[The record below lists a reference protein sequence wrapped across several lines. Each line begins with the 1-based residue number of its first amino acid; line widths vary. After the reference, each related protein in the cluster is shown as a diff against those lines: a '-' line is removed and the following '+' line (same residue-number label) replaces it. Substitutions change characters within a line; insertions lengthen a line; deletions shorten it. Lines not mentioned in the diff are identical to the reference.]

1 LIREDDGIS
10 WPLTKTPSHLVN
22 TRLRSI
28 MSRPLSSQPP
38 SPIQRLLI
46 FHLNF
51 AEKCMNGH
59 ALDEGASLEEL
70 HEQILFYH
78 RDRRLTDNSE
88 EIDGTGSSQ
97 NVSYHDDNGDLIQ
110 EAVQFV
116 GLCTALHS
124 LPDSL
129 GEAELQGDRTKEVY
143 FGDSTLVFV
152 PLESSSSD
160 ILAVAQVSRL
170 YLRGSKSDIGGGNP
184 FAVRSSIERCHKL
197 FCLLRG
203 GGIIHRLQSTNSGH
217 SLQKNGTQSAY
228 PGMGQLYTLRREL
241 RRLQN
246 RSSRLSDSAED
257 ERTSIDEQSGRLEAD
272 IQALTNDLP
281 IQLLRRDMGVHYNE
295 YLGDLSVVV
304 SRIGGSARCL
314 VETIPAPLAVPSGMH
329 VLQCPPVTPSTY
341 CSVNLGLAVRQILDE
356 IECSGDKTYRLLGI
370 SSFLHGQLIFTHA
383 QASILSHLESSIQR
397 AEITNETACLLMGY
411 VTSYSSKIDHH
422 GAPSH
427 SNSVPQRP
435 PQQRLGLKRLTFS
448 FGALVD
454 EAPHNLNDGNES
466 SSNEDD
472 QRVSGR
478 FLSPPPLFMLSPLDR
493 THSFEGPNN
502 TKVWAP
508 LIHLPLLLVCE
519 YKVQYVEVDA
529 FAIRFE
535 LRDFSFLIYF
545 MSRTQEDPLAEGTI
559 SYLPRLEDLALG
571 LSDAVHSAAGEGD
584 SVGTS
589 SDASDFILKSEVVL
603 GEWDELGQDV
613 IFVNR
618 SQHKMI
624 LFSDRKQAAVKS
636 RVKQRAPGRKT
647 PRRFLGFGTD
657 SKTTRPDKSASPSR
671 EPSRLESDWS
681 ALGLDCR
688 HRLASHLP
696 LDIVLAFDDMMNEV
710 RKVREG
716 KQIADSHRRLRW
728 PPSPSNSN
736 DDRCVELCT
745 CMRQG
750 WIYAFT
756 QNEHELYA
764 FFDDSIYVTVADV
777 QSAARRIRKRL
788 FGEWSI

>member
-1 LIREDDGIS
+1 
-10 WPLTKTPSHLVN
+10 
-22 TRLRSI
+22 
-28 MSRPLSSQPP
+28 
-38 SPIQRLLI
+38 
-46 FHLNF
+46 
-51 AEKCMNGH
+51 MNGN
-59 ALDEGASLEEL
+59 ALGEGASLDEL

-78 RDRRLTDNSE
+78 RDRRLFDDSE
-88 EIDGTGSSQ
+88 EIDGKYSTR
-97 NVSYHDDNGDLIQ
+97 NVSHHDDNGDLIQ

-143 FGDSTLVFV
+143 FGDSILVFV

-170 YLRGSKSDIGGGNP
+170 YMRGSKSDIGGGNP

-203 GGIIHRLQSTNSGH
+203 GGIIHRLQSTSGH
-217 SLQKNGTQSAY
+217 SLQKNGTQSPY
-228 PGMGQLYTLRREL
+228 PGMGQLYAVRREL
-241 RRLQN
+241 RRLYN
-246 RSSRLSDSAED
+246 RSSRLSDSNKY
-257 ERTSIDEQSGRLEAD
+257 ERASMDEQSEKLEAD
-272 IQALTNDLP
+272 IQALTNGLP
-281 IQLLRRDMGVHYNE
+281 IQSLRRDLGVHYNE

-304 SRIGGSARCL
+304 SRIGGSVRCL

-341 CSVNLGLAVRQILDE
+341 CSVNLGLAIRQVLEE
-356 IECSGDKTYRLLGI
+356 IECSGDKRYQLLGI

-383 QASILSHLESSIQR
+383 LSSILPHLDSSIQR
-397 AEITNETACLLMGY
+397 VEITNETACLLMGY
-411 VTSYSSKIDHH
+411 VTSYSSKIDQHS
-422 GAPSH
+422 APSH
-427 SNSVPQRP
+427 STSVPQRP
-435 PQQRLGLKRLTFS
+435 SQQRLGLRRLTLS

-454 EAPHNLNDGNES
+454 EAPYNLNNGSD
-466 SSNEDD
+466 SSNEDA

-493 THSFEGPNN
+493 THSLEGPHN

-519 YKVQYVEVDA
+519 DKVQYVDVNA

-535 LRDFSFLIYF
+535 LREFSFLLYF
-545 MSRTQEDPLAEGTI
+545 MLRTQEDPWTEKTTP
-559 SYLPRLEDLALG
+559 SFSHLEELALG
-571 LSDAVHSAAGEGD
+571 LSDAVHSAVGEGEP
-584 SVGTS
+584 VGTS
-589 SDASDFILKSEVVL
+589 SDASDLIQKSEVVL

-618 SQHKMI
+618 PQHKMI
-624 LFSDRKQAAVKS
+624 LFSDRKQTAVKS
-636 RVKQRAPGRKT
+636 RVTQKAPGRK
-647 PRRFLGFGTD
+647 PRRRFLGFGTD
-657 SKTTRPDKSASPSR
+657 SKNTLPEKSPSR
-671 EPSRLESDWS
+671 ESRRFESDWS

-716 KQIADSHRRLRW
+716 KQITDSHRLLRW
-728 PPSPSNSN
+728 PPSPSNLN
-736 DDRCVELCT
+736 DDCRVELCT

-777 QSAARRIRKRL
+777 QSAALRIRKRL
-788 FGEWSI
+788 LGEWSI

>member
-1 LIREDDGIS
+1 
-10 WPLTKTPSHLVN
+10 
-22 TRLRSI
+22 
-28 MSRPLSSQPP
+28 
-38 SPIQRLLI
+38 
-46 FHLNF
+46 
-51 AEKCMNGH
+51 MNGH
-59 ALDEGASLEEL
+59 ALGEGASLEEL

-88 EIDGTGSSQ
+88 EIDAKGSSQ
-97 NVSYHDDNGDLIQ
+97 NGSYHDDHDDLIQ

-160 ILAVAQVSRL
+160 VLAVAQVSRL
-170 YLRGSKSDIGGGNP
+170 YRRGSKSDIGGGNP

-203 GGIIHRLQSTNSGH
+203 GGIIHRLQSTSDH
-217 SLQKNGTQSAY
+217 SLQKNGTHSPY

-246 RSSRLSDSAED
+246 RSSRLSDSDED
-257 ERTSIDEQSGRLEAD
+257 ERASIDEQSGRLEAD
-272 IQALTNDLP
+272 IQSLTNHLP
-281 IQLLRRDMGVHYNE
+281 IQSLRRDLGVHYNE

-304 SRIGGSARCL
+304 SRIGGSARCI
-314 VETIPAPLAVPSGMH
+314 VETIPAPLAVPSRMH
-329 VLQCPPVTPSTY
+329 ILQCPPVTPSTY
-341 CSVNLGLAVRQILDE
+341 CSVNLGLAVRQVLDE
-356 IECSGDKTYRLLGI
+356 IECSGDKTYRMLGI

-383 QASILSHLESSIQR
+383 QSSVLSHLESSIQR
-397 AEITNETACLLMGY
+397 VEITNETACLLMGY
-411 VTSYSSKIDHH
+411 VTSYSSKIDQH
-422 GAPSH
+422 GVPSH
-427 SNSVPQRP
+427 STSLPQRP
-435 PQQRLGLKRLTFS
+435 SQQRLGLKRLTFS

-454 EAPHNLNDGNES
+454 EAPHNLNDGSES
-466 SSNEDD
+466 SNDEDD

-493 THSFEGPNN
+493 THSFEGPHN

-508 LIHLPLLLVCE
+508 LIHLPLLLICE
-519 YKVQYVEVDA
+519 DKVKSVDVDA

-545 MSRTQEDPLAEGTI
+545 VPQTQEDPWTDGTMPH
-559 SYLPRLEDLALG
+559 SSCLEELALG
-571 LSDAVHSAAGEGD
+571 LTDAVHSAAGEGD
-584 SVGTS
+584 PVSTS
-589 SDASDFILKSEVVL
+589 SDASDLILKSEVVL
-603 GEWDELGQDV
+603 GEWNEPGQDV

-618 SQHKMI
+618 PQHKMI

-636 RVKQRAPGRKT
+636 RGRHKSPGRKP

-657 SKTTRPDKSASPSR
+657 SKNTGPDKSASPSR
-671 EPSRLESDWS
+671 ESIMFESDWS

-716 KQIADSHRRLRW
+716 KQIADSHRLLRW
-728 PPSPSNSN
+728 PPLPSNSN
-736 DDRCVELCT
+736 DDRCMELCT

-777 QSAARRIRKRL
+777 QSAALRIRKRL
-788 FGEWSI
+788 FGEWSL